1 MLCEL
6 GSTNGYSAYPV
17 LVDLARARR
26 YLWAPRCLNWPHE
39 QRLWNWPTGF
49 GAATIKPIGCLR
61 SRGMLKI
68 SALEVKAGKGSGVMS
83 CRLDSYVAGT
93 LT

>member
-1 MLCEL
+1 MLSEL
-6 GSTNGYSAYPV
+6 GSTNGCSVYPV
-17 LVDLARARR
+17 LVDLASARR

-39 QRLWNWPTGF
+39 QTLWNWPTWF
-49 GAATIKPIGCLR
+49 GAGTIEPIDCLR

-68 SALEVKAGKGSGVMS
+68 SALEVKASKGSGVMS
-83 CRLDSYVAGT
+83 CCLDSYVAGT